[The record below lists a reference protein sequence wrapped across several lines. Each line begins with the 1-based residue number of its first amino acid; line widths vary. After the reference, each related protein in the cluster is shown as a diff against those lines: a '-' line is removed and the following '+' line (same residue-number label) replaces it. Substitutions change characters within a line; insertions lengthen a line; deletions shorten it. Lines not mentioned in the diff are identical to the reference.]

1 LHPSDP
7 LSEDRRLD
15 RRTVLAGVGASVA
28 AYLLG
33 LPVLASAANRVPV
46 WRLDAVHSAGPGAY
60 SPGCTGCHACRNHA
74 LNRVFASKEA
84 AAKGRAHDGC
94 NCKVVRGSISAT
106 DYTAIFGSVDS
117 PTSSV
122 YDRRWALKKGSKKA
136 KLVRSD
142 IRVKQAKPRVTTL
155 AARAKKRKAK

>member
-28 AYLLG
+28 AFLLG

-60 SPGCTGCHACRNHA
+60 SPGCTGCQACRKHA
-74 LNRVFASKEA
+74 LNRVFATKEA
-84 AAKGRAHDGC
+84 AAKGRAHEGC
-94 NCKVVRGSISAT
+94 NCKVVRGSLSAA
-106 DYTAIFGSVDS
+106 DYAAIFGSADA
-117 PTSSV
+117 PTSTV
-122 YDRRWALKKGSKKA
+122 YDRRWAKKGSKKA
-136 KLVRSD
+136 KLLRSD
-142 IRVKQAKPRVTTL
+142 VRVRKAKPRVTTL
-155 AARAKKRKAK
+155 AARTAEKKKAR